1 MAILQLSKI
10 THRKG
15 LAEDLP
21 PQLSPAE
28 LGWVLDERRLYIG
41 NGALIDGAPVTGNT
55 EILTEFSD
63 ILGASSTY
71 TYQGA
76 DAGYV
81 VVTGDGVD
89 ILRSLQSKFDDFASV
104 KDFGAVGDGI
114 ADDTDAINR
123 ALFQLFCRGTNPGMK
138 RSLYFPAGIYRV
150 TGSIKIPPH
159 AKLWG
164 EGLTSSI
171 IKFISS
177 AESVTLLETGV
188 KYKIA
193 DLGDTSAAD
202 WEAAGAGN
210 IAPAFPTVGDIFIAS
225 ATATGTGTALKW
237 AVDVVETADSLQ
249 QTGANMTTNSAQAP
263 TGIEMSSMGIHSD
276 EDNILLKLDS
286 VTNSG
291 FSYLGLEGPNAVP
304 SLGLGTTAIEIASS
318 VLSSVTR
325 DITISKLITSGTTYG
340 LRAAGRT
347 KGIVLETSGLS
358 NHYKGVYITN
368 PTIAVGALELN
379 KRYKIMSL
387 GTTIFTDIGATY
399 NRVGITFTADNT
411 VNPFVGSGTVIS
423 METDAQGPTGIV
435 ITRNIFDNIAHEGI
449 HFENTLFNS
458 SGHNVFYNVG
468 TNLGGGTG
476 TAASPIITMDT
487 DQCVSVGDLF
497 EREVETPDYPR
508 IKLNGNGGIYL
519 DGTHSIHLGS
529 YERQVGLEA
538 PITVATDVEL
548 ISSLNIVPNSYKV
561 DYNIKNDSNAGSRMG
576 TISVS
581 VFDANVTFAD
591 EFTESGAVSVT
602 LNVVTTGNNDSA
614 LQFTSTEAA
623 VINFS
628 VVRLD

>member
-1 MAILQLSKI
+1 MSRI

-15 LAEDLP
+15 LADDLP
-21 PQLSPAE
+21 PELSAAE
-28 LGWVLDERRLYIG
+28 LGWVLDERKLYIG

-55 EILTEFSD
+55 EILTEFSN
-63 ILGASSTY
+63 ILGASSAY
-71 TYQGA
+71 TYSGLEA
-76 DAGYV
+76 AGYA

-114 ADDTDAINR
+114 VDDTDAINR
-123 ALFQLFCRGTNPGMK
+123 ALFELFCIGTNPGMK

-171 IKFISS
+171 IEFISS
-177 AESVTLLETGV
+177 AESVTLLEPGV
-188 KYKIA
+188 KYKIVTPGTTDFTLYGAVNSLA
-193 DLGDTSAAD
+193 DTIFVANGTDSSGDT
-202 WEAAGAGN
+202 GG
-210 IAPAFPTVGDIFIAS
+210 
-225 ATATGTGTALKW
+225 GTALKW

-249 QTGANMTTNSAQAP
+249 QTGANMTSNSAIAP
-263 TGIEMSSMGIHSD
+263 TGIEMNAMGIHSG
-276 EDNILLKLDS
+276 EDNTLLKLDS

-291 FSYLGLEGPNAVP
+291 FSYLGLAGPNVVP
-304 SLGLGTTAIEIASS
+304 SLALGTTAIEIASS
-318 VLSSVTR
+318 VLSSVTS
-325 DITISKLITSGTTYG
+325 DVTISKLITSGTTYG

-368 PTIAVGALELN
+368 PTIDAPNIVTGT
-379 KRYKIMSL
+379 RYKIMAIVI
-387 GTTIFTDIGATY
+387 GDDFTTIGATY
-399 NRVGITFTADNT
+399 NRVGETFISDTTGPAFNA
-411 VNPFVGSGTVIS
+411 GSKVIS

-468 TNLGGGTG
+468 TNNGGGTG
-476 TAASPIITMDT
+476 TAVSPIITMDT

-497 EREVETPDYPR
+497 EREDESGFPR
-508 IKLNGNGGIYL
+508 IELNGNGGIYL

-548 ISSLNIVPNSYKV
+548 ISSLNTVPNSYKV

-576 TISVS
+576 TMTVS
-581 VFDANVTFAD
+581 VFGANVTFAD
-591 EFTESGAVSVT
+591 EFTESGAVAVT
-602 LNVVTTGNNDSA
+602 LDVVTTGTNNESK